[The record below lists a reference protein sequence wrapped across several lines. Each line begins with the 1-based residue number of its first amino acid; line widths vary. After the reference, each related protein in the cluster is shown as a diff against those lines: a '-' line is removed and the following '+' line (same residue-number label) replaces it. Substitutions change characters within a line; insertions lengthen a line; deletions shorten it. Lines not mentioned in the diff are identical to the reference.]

1 MRMID
6 WLRDYE
12 LLFAVLGIV
21 SVLTFLGSLFLV
33 PLVIAHMPADYFLQ
47 VEKPYKPL
55 TPRRLL
61 LHLLKN
67 ILGYLFLVL
76 GFLMLFLPGQG
87 ILTIILGVSLIDFP
101 GKRKLQLTLL
111 KPRRIRKAITWIRK
125 KSGKEPF
132 NLPNEIRSNRA

>member
-1 MRMID
+1 MID

-12 LLFAVLGIV
+12 LLFAILGIV

-47 VEKPYKPL
+47 VEKPDKPL

-132 NLPNEIRSNRA
+132 NLPHEIRSNRA